1 MGVMDCVAA
10 TEQEYVRLAV
20 RLGTDPIYRAAV
32 KAKLLNANSVL
43 YENAD
48 AVRDLERF
56 FMDAVRTVRRAEK
69 TPA

>member
-1 MGVMDCVAA
+1 VI
-10 TEQEYVRLAV
+10 RLI
-20 RLGTDPIYRAAV
+20 G
-32 KAKLLNANSVL
+32 KAKLLNANPVL

-56 FMDAVRTVRRAEK
+56 FMDALRTTRRAEK